1 VPLVDNDRRRL
12 VEAIAYSP
20 EVSPADRLRAV
31 QLLQILD
38 PSPSASQ
45 IDYDDDQIS
54 DAQLDEQLDALLI
67 VDIVQACL
75 TDQDVLGVSARN
87 FPLTRA
93 FLTSELDRRVEERV
107 QARMESQ
114 KSR

>member
-1 VPLVDNDRRRL
+1 VPLVDDDRRRL
-12 VEAIAYSP
+12 VEAIAYGP
-20 EVSPADRLRAV
+20 DVSPAARLRAV
-31 QLLQILD
+31 QLLEILD
-38 PSPSASQ
+38 PSPSASP

-54 DAQLDEQLDALLI
+54 NAQLDEQLDALYV
-67 VDIVQACL
+67 VDVVKACL
-75 TDQDVLGVSARN
+75 TDQVVLGISPAH

-93 FLTSELDRRVEERV
+93 LLASELDRRVEERV